1 MLPDDLAIFAAD
13 WVWETDANLRLTKV
27 SGRYAMLTGEGEPVG
42 RPWPG
47 LVGEEPVDDGP
58 LRRPVPFRDLVLPHR
73 LRDGRTRWFR
83 FGGAPR
89 LAADG
94 TIAGWRGICAEL
106 SGPAVAQA
114 EAARRF
120 EAQAQRFEE
129 QARRFEAVV
138 EHMPIGVSLFDADLR
153 LVVVNGRLREIFG
166 LPPEL
171 LRLGTPL
178 EHMIRTSAAS
188 GNFPRMNPDEAWAYV
203 SARIAQRVRLQRERQ
218 LPGGILLKTTITPL
232 PDGTTLVIHE
242 DATDRARADAR
253 LAEQK
258 NRLDHALTHMSHG
271 LVLFDADHLVTVV
284 NRQFLDLYGLS
295 AETVHP
301 GITAEE
307 LIHRRT
313 EAATSRA
320 SRRRRPGSRCA
331 SGWRPAPATGSTRP
345 SSTGG
350 SSP

>member
-1 MLPDDLAIFAAD
+1 MPPDDLDILAAD
-13 WVWETDANLRLTKV
+13 WVWETDADLRLTSV
-27 SGRYAMLTGEGEPVG
+27 RGRYGALTGEADPVG

-47 LVGEEPVDDGP
+47 LAGEGPADDGP
-58 LRRPVPFRDLVLPHR
+58 LRSPMPFRDLVLPH
-73 LRDGRTRWFR
+73 LHPDGRTRWFR

-94 TIAGWRGICAEL
+94 TLAGWHGVGAEL
-106 SGPAVAQA
+106 SGPAVAQV
-114 EAARRF
+114 EAAGRC
-120 EAQAQRFEE
+120 EE
-129 QARRFEAVV
+129 QTRRCEEQTRRFEAVV
-138 EHMPIGVSLFDADLR
+138 EHMPIGVSLFDADLT
-153 LVVVNGRLREIFG
+153 LIAVNGRLHEIFG
-166 LPPEL
+166 LPPDL

-178 EHMIRTSAAS
+178 ESMIRTSAGS
-188 GNFPRMNPDEAWAYV
+188 GNFPQMSPDEAWAYV

-218 LPGGILLKTTITPL
+218 LPGGVLLKTTIMPL
-232 PDGTTLVIHE
+232 PDGTTLVVHE

-271 LVLFDADHLVTVV
+271 LVLFDADHRVTVV

-313 EAATSRA
+313 EAGNFPGLQPEEAWQQVRERLA
-320 SRRRRPGSRCA
+320 SR
-331 SGWRPAPATGSTRP
+331 TRYRLDQ
-345 SSTGG
+345 TLVDGG

>member
-1 MLPDDLAIFAAD
+1 
-13 WVWETDANLRLTKV
+13 
-27 SGRYAMLTGEGEPVG
+27 
-42 RPWPG
+42 
-47 LVGEEPVDDGP
+47 
-58 LRRPVPFRDLVLPHR
+58 
-73 LRDGRTRWFR
+73 
-83 FGGAPR
+83 
-89 LAADG
+89 
-94 TIAGWRGICAEL
+94 
-106 SGPAVAQA
+106 
-114 EAARRF
+114 
-120 EAQAQRFEE
+120 
-129 QARRFEAVV
+129 
-138 EHMPIGVSLFDADLR
+138 MPIGVSLFDADLR

-313 EAATSRA
+313 EAGNFPGLTPEEAWQQVRERLATRTRYRLDQTLLDGRVIAVTYAPTPRA
-320 SRRRRPGSRCA
+320 A
-331 SGWRPAPATGSTRP
+331 S
-345 SSTGG
+345 
-350 SSP
+350 